1 MTKFIKGVDKDADG
15 RYHNINMFVAIQRET
30 YRDYDS
36 PGANPTY
43 KVIWG
48 YPITGDAVQIFRSSY
63 PPDVDAFL
71 KKYEIELIG

>member
-43 KVIWG
+43 EVIYG
-48 YPITGDAVQIFRSSY
+48 YTVGGKSVQIFKSSF
-63 PPDVDAFL
+63 PVEVDAFL

>member
-1 MTKFIKGVDKDADG
+1 MKFIKGVDKDADN
-15 RYHNINMFVAIQRET
+15 RYFNIEMFVAIQRET

-36 PGANPTY
+36 PGRDPTY
-43 KVIWG
+43 EVIYG
-48 YPITGDAVQIFRSSY
+48 YTVRGESVQIFRSSY